1 VYMYEMWPLSFD
13 VKLFGAP
20 RPIPTIISAEFDR
33 RTALRSMLRSKYGI
47 VDESRGL
54 GARNRSPEVTT
65 FILFFATFTSVI
77 GMELL
82 SLEEKHGAAPSG
94 TAIFVQRG
102 KLVSRHSLTNL
113 DDDTEVARTIAKAQ
127 IDLGFHTLSLMR
139 LRKLPPEPVVYK
151 LLIQAC
157 GRTKVTHRA
166 SALMNML
173 ARDGLATNSEIY
185 TNLIAAFTNDDSQA
199 PSSLA
204 LYHMYGDENMSS
216 LSSSNH
222 NQLDKRTVSS
232 ASSEQSSPSTEL
244 ASEPISSGV
253 NRRDRMKKAVTGR
266 FSSRSGG
273 VLKSSMKGKKKIGK
287 PRLAKKHNLKLTTAI
302 AKQIELG
309 ESLLES
315 VYPGID
321 IDMEHACPNCATML
335 SEADIGMGW
344 TPCASNDYQTV
355 CHACSSKFVPKFS
368 VSCKDASFEGS
379 QGKGTPLYCDHLSP
393 WVLLREIRSVIAAT
407 GVESILDVKFRKGSD
422 ISASLWWNMVVTFR
436 RYKLP
441 FIFLLQGS
449 FQNQLILPSPSLNES
464 STGSVH

>member
-1 VYMYEMWPLSFD
+1 LSFD
-13 VKLFGAP
+13 DNLFGTP

-82 SLEEKHGAAPSG
+82 SLEEKHGAASSG
-94 TAIFVQRG
+94 TAIFVRRG
-102 KLVSRHSLTNL
+102 KLVRRQSFTNL
-113 DDDTEVARTIAKAQ
+113 DDDTEVARNIAKVQ
-127 IDLGFHTLSLMR
+127 IDLGYHTLSLMR

-166 SALMNML
+166 SALMDML

-185 TNLIAAFTNDDSQA
+185 TSLIAAFTNDDSQA

-216 LSSSNH
+216 MSSSNH

-232 ASSEQSSPSTEL
+232 ASSESSLISES
-244 ASEPISSGV
+244 ASQPISSSI
-253 NRRDRMKKAVTGR
+253 NRRDRMKRAVTGR
-266 FSSRSGG
+266 FSNSSRSG
-273 VLKSSMKGKKKIGK
+273 VLKSTMKGKKKIGK

-335 SEADIGMGW
+335 SEADIGTGW

-393 WVLLREIRSVIAAT
+393 WVLLREIRSVMAAT

-464 STGSVH
+464 TTDSMHL